1 MAQQKTGV
9 EAGLTNEGYVVYDRS
24 EIVEDTG
31 GRNVTPDRQTITQDQ
46 VKSGEF
52 AEKLTADQEDTKRE
66 ELAEQ
71 ARDKIANGDQENEK
85 KLWFG
90 NTEAGSDP
98 ESSIVPRSDYET
110 AGTTSTTGKSEDKK
124 NNSWIW
130 WLLGAGALGFI
141 LTKSKKK
148 SKKRKR

>member
-9 EAGLTNEGYVVYDRS
+9 VAGLTSEGFVVYDRS
-24 EIVEDTG
+24 KIVEDTG
-31 GRNVTPDRQTITQDQ
+31 GRNVTPDRQTITQEQ

-52 AEKLTADQEDTKRE
+52 EEKLAADQEDTKRE

-110 AGTTSTTGKSEDKK
+110 TGATGTSEGKK

>member
-24 EIVEDTG
+24 EIVEDNG
-31 GRNVTPDRQTITQDQ
+31 GRNVTLDRQTITQDQ
-46 VKSGEF
+46 VKSGKF

-85 KLWFG
+85 KLWYG
-90 NTEAGSDP
+90 NTEASDP

-110 AGTTSTTGKSEDKK
+110 TGTTGKSEDKK

-130 WLLGAGALGFI
+130 WLLGAGALGLI
-141 LTKSKKK
+141 LTKTKKK
-148 SKKRKR
+148 GKKKKR